1 MNLSDIILQQV
12 TKNVASSNIQIPQNL
27 QQQVLGGLSDSI
39 LGSLAKTATA
49 PGGLD
54 QIKALLTGQA
64 DAAKS
69 PVTALAGN
77 IFNSNVLSKLKLG
90 AVGAAL
96 LAFIPKI
103 MGGLKNIIKDQDGD
117 GDVDLNDVLL
127 TLKGGSGSILG
138 SVLGG
143 VLGGGAAKQQKASTG
158 GLGSILGGVLNS
170 GTVTNVLLDVIGL
183 NKLAA
188 TEIVGTWRYVEP
200 GVAFTSEG
208 MLQKA
213 GGQVISGTIKEKIL
227 PTYTSLGVTS
237 ANTYFTFGQDG
248 QFSASVLGRPLQGTY
263 TFDSSTGTIQLKTL
277 LLSTPAYLTR
287 TSTGMSLTFQSK
299 KLLQAVQIIGAA
311 SGNQTLGAISEIAS
325 SYDGIRLGFD
335 LAR

>member
-54 QIKALLTGQA
+54 QIKNLLTGKA

-90 AVGAAL
+90 AAGAAL

-143 VLGGGAAKQQKASTG
+143 VLAGGAAKQQKASTG
-158 GLGSILGGVLNS
+158 GLGSILGGLGS
-170 GTVTNVLLDVIGL
+170 IL
-183 NKLAA
+183 
-188 TEIVGTWRYVEP
+188 
-200 GVAFTSEG
+200 
-208 MLQKA
+208 
-213 GGQVISGTIKEKIL
+213 GG
-227 PTYTSLGVTS
+227 
-237 ANTYFTFGQDG
+237 
-248 QFSASVLGRPLQGTY
+248 
-263 TFDSSTGTIQLKTL
+263 
-277 LLSTPAYLTR
+277 
-287 TSTGMSLTFQSK
+287 K
-299 KLLQAVQIIGAA
+299 K
-311 SGNQTLGAISEIAS
+311 
-325 SYDGIRLGFD
+325 
-335 LAR
+335 

>member
-54 QIKALLTGQA
+54 QIKTLLTGQA

-90 AVGAAL
+90 AAGAAL

-158 GLGSILGGVLNS
+158 GLGSILGGALGS
-170 GTVTNVLLDVIGL
+170 IL
-183 NKLAA
+183 
-188 TEIVGTWRYVEP
+188 
-200 GVAFTSEG
+200 
-208 MLQKA
+208 
-213 GGQVISGTIKEKIL
+213 GG
-227 PTYTSLGVTS
+227 
-237 ANTYFTFGQDG
+237 
-248 QFSASVLGRPLQGTY
+248 
-263 TFDSSTGTIQLKTL
+263 
-277 LLSTPAYLTR
+277 
-287 TSTGMSLTFQSK
+287 K
-299 KLLQAVQIIGAA
+299 K
-311 SGNQTLGAISEIAS
+311 
-325 SYDGIRLGFD
+325 
-335 LAR
+335 